1 MKTNRKLHL
10 GMAGLLLWSSAQ
22 CAVAADDVWPGAS
35 PVQTDLAIA
44 EGAEGD
50 LARLLTLTVDHRILG
65 AWSDGAGVNF
75 NMGNRGGLHLEL
87 YSRRDSEGPGQRWD
101 LNPAAPDAMAPAS
114 RFWSLGGSLDQV
126 RTRNGGRQI
135 VFVPQLVLDFAA
147 LPGNNRPFEALVQYA
162 NWSPTPGKL
171 MLDQNLLQ
179 VAVRLQF

>member
-1 MKTNRKLHL
+1 MKTNLKLHL
-10 GMAGLLLWSSAQ
+10 GMGALLLWSSAH
-22 CAVAADDVWPGAS
+22 CAVAADGVWPGAS
-35 PVQTDLAIA
+35 LAQTQLATA
-44 EGAEGD
+44 QDTESD

-75 NMGNRGGLHLEL
+75 NMGTLGGLHFDL
-87 YSRRDSEGPGQRWD
+87 YSRRDPEGPGQRWD
-101 LNPAAPDAMAPAS
+101 LTPAAPDAMASVP

-147 LPGNNRPFEALVQYA
+147 LPGNHRPFEAVLQYA

-171 MLDQNLLQ
+171 MLDQNLVQ